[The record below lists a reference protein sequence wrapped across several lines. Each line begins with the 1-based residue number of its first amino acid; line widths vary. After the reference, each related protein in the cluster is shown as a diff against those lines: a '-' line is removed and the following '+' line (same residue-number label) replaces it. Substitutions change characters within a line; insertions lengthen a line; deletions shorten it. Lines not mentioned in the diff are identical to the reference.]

1 MQRIGHWV
9 NKFEETVLALLL
21 TGMVLVSFSQVVARY
36 VFNSGWHGALE
47 TTKLMFA
54 WMILFGMSYGV
65 RVSAHLGVDALA
77 RLLPPKAFRATTLF
91 ACFCCVLWAAI
102 LIDSSWLA
110 WLLDMRD
117 KGGAVDYVQKMQR
130 FGLELEDLPVPRWL
144 AYIILPLG
152 LLLFA
157 FRSLETAWLIW
168 TGRRDAIISSHEAEE
183 LVEESGQI
191 EETK

>member
-1 MQRIGHWV
+1 MKRFGEWV
-9 NKFEETVLALLL
+9 NKFEETALAVLLAA
-21 TGMVLVSFSQVVARY
+21 MVLVSFSQVVARY

-47 TTKLMFA
+47 TTKLLFA
-54 WMILFGMSYGV
+54 WMILFGMSYGI

-77 RLLPPKAFRATTLF
+77 RLLPAKAFRATTLF

-102 LIDSSWLA
+102 LIDSAWLA

-117 KGGAVDYVQKMQR
+117 KGGALDYVSKMYR
-130 FGLELEDLPVPRWL
+130 FGLEMEDLPVPRWM
-144 AYIILPLG
+144 AYIILPIG
-152 LLLFA
+152 LALFA

-168 TGRRDAIISSHEAEE
+168 TGRREAIISSHEAEE
-183 LVEESGQI
+183 MVEESGQI